1 MTFQFDLT
9 QEAWIPAI
17 QSDGRLIDLSLHDV
31 LIQAHELREL
41 GGESPMITAAL
52 YRLLLAILH
61 RVNQGPTSMRQWGQ
75 LWKQGQWDTEKIHAY
90 LERWQDHFDLFHPDY
105 HFYQAKDER
114 IKASKSVSAMM
125 HEVASGN
132 NATLFDHTTDNAS
145 PRLTPAQAARY
156 LLAAQTFGLSGLS
169 GLPDKFTYGPCV
181 GGVLFLVQGD
191 SLFQTLALNL
201 LPYPDQQIFQTY
213 EGDEPSWEQADP
225 FAKRAG
231 PKGYLDYLTWP
242 NRRILLMP
250 EAMPE
255 GVRVR
260 QMTMGP
266 GLRME
271 RSDRDPMM
279 CYWSDAEKKRDM
291 LPLRLSEARAL
302 WRDSSALFRLNNQ
315 NYHPPRAFDW
325 VNHLAQEGI
334 LNDEQTYRYLA
345 LGMANDQ
352 AKMEFFRTERMPLH
366 LDYLKKPQLVGDLES
381 LLKLAEDISR
391 QLWGASNTLARYLLM
406 PDTADDKTKKS
417 PPEVGKLIESW
428 AVERSYWSQLETPFR
443 EILDRLLEE
452 REQAKAE
459 WFATLRETARDALDL
474 VLDNLD
480 DSARSLRAAVNARG
494 RLMGGLA
501 GLVKSE

>member
-9 QEAWIPAI
+9 QEPWISAI
-17 QSDGRLIDLSLHDV
+17 QSDGRLIELSLQDV

-61 RVNQGPTSMRQWGQ
+61 RVHQGPKDMRQWSQ
-75 LWKQGQWDTEKIHAY
+75 LWKQGQWNTEKVHAY
-90 LERWQDHFDLFHPDY
+90 LDRWQEQFDLFHPDY

-114 IKASKSVSAMM
+114 IKAPKSISAMM

-132 NATLFDHTTDNAS
+132 NATLFDHTTDNDALS
-145 PRLTPAQAARY
+145 LTPAQAARY

-201 LPYPDQQIFQTY
+201 LPYPDQQFFQTY

-225 FAKRAG
+225 LAKRVS

-250 EAMPE
+250 EATSE

-271 RSDRDPMM
+271 SSDRDPMM
-279 CYWSDAEKKRDM
+279 CYWSDAEKKRNM
-291 LPLRLSEARAL
+291 LPLRLSETRAL

-315 NYHPPRAFDW
+315 DYHPPRAFDW
-325 VNHLAQEGI
+325 INDLAQAEF

-352 AKMEFFRTERMPLH
+352 AKMEFFRTERMSLH
-366 LDYLKKPQLVGDLES
+366 LDYLKKPELVGDLER
-381 LLKLAEDISR
+381 LLKLAEDVSR

-406 PDTADDKTKKS
+406 PDTAEDKTKKS
-417 PPEVGKLIESW
+417 PPEVGKLVESW
-428 AVERSYWSQLETPFR
+428 AVERGYWSQLETPFR
-443 EILDRLLEE
+443 DILDKLPKDS
-452 REQAKAE
+452 EQAKAE
-459 WFATLRETARDALDL
+459 WFATLRKAAREALDL
-474 VLDNLD
+474 VIDNLD
-480 DSARSLRAAVNARG
+480 GSTRSLRAAVQAER
-494 RLMGGLA
+494 RLLGGLS
-501 GLVKSE
+501 GLIKIE